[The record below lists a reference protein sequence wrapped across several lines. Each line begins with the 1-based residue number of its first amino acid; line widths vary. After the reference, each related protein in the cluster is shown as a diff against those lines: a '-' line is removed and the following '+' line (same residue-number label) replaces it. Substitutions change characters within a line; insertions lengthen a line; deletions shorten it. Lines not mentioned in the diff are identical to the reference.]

1 MNCKARNKLTDI
13 FLQFWIFTLGPEIKS
28 HTWNYIH
35 SSIFNICSYIKW
47 IYLMTRFL
55 YWIHTILLVWDTGC
69 VVMNCLDHTQMLLHM
84 LDSTWHALLQNL
96 FGQMR
101 VLSIPVLFL
110 VSQSKYLYGY
120 ESEGQNFQNLIF
132 ILVIFKQNK
141 SYTNQTVDR
150 GQKRHWRNW

>member
-1 MNCKARNKLTDI
+1 
-13 FLQFWIFTLGPEIKS
+13 
-28 HTWNYIH
+28 
-35 SSIFNICSYIKW
+35 
-47 IYLMTRFL
+47 
-55 YWIHTILLVWDTGC
+55 
-69 VVMNCLDHTQMLLHM
+69 MNCLDHTQMLLHM

-141 SYTNQTVDR
+141 NYTNQKGIEVKNAIEGIDR
-150 GQKRHWRNW
+150 KELFKNYEEKQTYHQFLHIHFFYLYLWMSPMKQSQHFQ

>member
-1 MNCKARNKLTDI
+1 MNLLNDKI
-13 FLQFWIFTLGPEIKS
+13 FL
-28 HTWNYIH
+28 IH
-35 SSIFNICSYIKW
+35 
-47 IYLMTRFL
+47 LL

-69 VVMNCLDHTQMLLHM
+69 VVMNCLDHTQKLLHM

-132 ILVIFKQNK
+132 ILVIFKQNNG
-141 SYTNQTVDR
+141 YTNQTVDR
-150 GQKRHWRNW
+150 GQELIKKNSSKIWRKNKLTISFFIFTFFIFISGCHLWNKVNIFNNSK

>member
-1 MNCKARNKLTDI
+1 
-13 FLQFWIFTLGPEIKS
+13 
-28 HTWNYIH
+28 
-35 SSIFNICSYIKW
+35 
-47 IYLMTRFL
+47 
-55 YWIHTILLVWDTGC
+55 
-69 VVMNCLDHTQMLLHM
+69 MNCLDHTQMLLHM

-141 SYTNQTVDR
+141 NYTNQTVDR
-150 GQKRHWRNW
+150 GQKRH